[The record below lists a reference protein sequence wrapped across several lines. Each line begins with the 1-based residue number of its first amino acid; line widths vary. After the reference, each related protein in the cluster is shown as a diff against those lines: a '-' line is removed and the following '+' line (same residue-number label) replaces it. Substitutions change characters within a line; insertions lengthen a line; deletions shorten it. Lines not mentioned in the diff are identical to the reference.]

1 MWPGATQPWRNACGK
16 SAEDPDPCRGTEGH
30 AMDFRK
36 ALRGFLR
43 WVEDLVYPRGINCL
57 VCGDRRRTDPATGV
71 CSGCLKK
78 LEAERVPAAA
88 CPRCLSF
95 ASRKG
100 CAFCAAG
107 GMKDVRRAF
116 APLYY
121 HPASRSLV
129 ISLKFGGTD
138 EALPLLGEWMTDSLI
153 ERDFDCLLPVPLH
166 PRRRRERGVNQAALL
181 ASEVSRRTGIPLRE
195 DLLARKKYTRPQTA
209 VSFRKRKSNVLD
221 AFAVPPGT
229 DITGMKILLCDDVRT
244 TGNTAQACAKAL
256 KKAGAADVCLITA
269 CAVR

>member
-1 MWPGATQPWRNACGK
+1 
-16 SAEDPDPCRGTEGH
+16 
-30 AMDFRK
+30 MDLGK
-36 ALRGFLR
+36 ALGSFLR
-43 WVEDLVYPRGINCL
+43 RIEDLVYPRGINCL
-57 VCGDRRRTDPATGV
+57 VCGDRRRTDPATCV
-71 CSGCLKK
+71 CPGCLKK
-78 LEAERVPAAA
+78 LEDERVPAAA
-88 CPRCLSF
+88 CPRCLSY

-121 HPASRSLV
+121 LPASRALV

-138 EALPLLGEWMTDSLI
+138 EALPLLGEWMEVSLA
-153 ERDFDCLLPVPLH
+153 ERDFDCILPVPLH

-195 DLLARKKYTRPQTA
+195 DLLVRKKYTRPQTA
-209 VSFRKRKSNVLD
+209 VGRRKRKSNVLD
-221 AFAVPPGT
+221 AFAVPSGP
-229 DITGMKILLCDDVRT
+229 DVSGMKILLCDDVRT
-244 TGNTAQACAKAL
+244 TGNTAQACARAL
-256 KKAGAADVCLITA
+256 KKAGAADVCLLTA